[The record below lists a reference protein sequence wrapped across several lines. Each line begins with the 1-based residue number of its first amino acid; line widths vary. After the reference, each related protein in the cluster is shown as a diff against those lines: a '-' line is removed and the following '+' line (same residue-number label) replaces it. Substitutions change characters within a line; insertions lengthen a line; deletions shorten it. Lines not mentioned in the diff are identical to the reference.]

1 MRKLRDDYSLSN
13 TQARNIIVFEV
24 RLLQLTGKI
33 NMENAKEDTD
43 DEKVNEWLKEKE
55 EVEGKIDKISEDYVN
70 DNKPL
75 YRKLQDIKDG
85 KTVVW

>member
-1 MRKLRDDYSLSN
+1 MDVCLIFLMLV
-13 TQARNIIVFEV
+13 Q
-24 RLLQLTGKI
+24 
-33 NMENAKEDTD
+33 
-43 DEKVNEWLKEKE
+43 WLKEKE